1 LTLQFFD
8 VDQHAERCLQDCVWL
23 KREGFAPS
31 GFCLSLSLSLQRFRR
46 SPPSVPSRLP
56 WLRCLRWAALFLVCG
71 LVLGS
76 VRLHLRP
83 RLFRLLLKF
92 PNSQFVI
99 VIAAHKQ
106 LPTDSA

>member
-1 LTLQFFD
+1 MLNGVFKI
-8 VDQHAERCLQDCVWL
+8 VWL
-23 KREGFAPS
+23 KREGFTPS
-31 GFCLSLSLSLQRFRR
+31 GFCLSLSLSLSLRPFRR
-46 SPPSVPSRLP
+46 SPPSALSPLP
-56 WLRCLRWAALFLVCG
+56 WLRCLRWAALFLVRG
-71 LVLGS
+71 LVLGFF
-76 VRLHLRP
+76 RLHLRP